1 MKTGERSKEKGS
13 TIICVLATILI
24 LSLIGANVMLNC
36 TTQYNAV
43 AKQVDGWKLAL
54 SAAEAGGDIA
64 YSEVRKIALNGTLFA
79 SAGWGTPAASPAPTP
94 CSAPSPAPTPGG
106 SWDYTLSPF
115 GPGNSLS
122 AKVTVDNFTN
132 VASPGN
138 QPIPVYRIRSVGTAR
153 VFGLRRTGMNDAM
166 VAGLS
171 NFSSSG
177 APRGDGDSL
186 LRKIDFNYRHFLT
199 TYGNGDKNF
208 NNIASYNVAADASGN
223 PLAEVSRRIE
233 LIAVPQMLS
242 FTGSLRVGNSFDGPG
257 SAGVVDSYDSRNG
270 PYTFVA
276 NNPASPYYADSRNGD
291 VSVGTAS
298 FAEGGPIY
306 GNVTTNGGNVTHS
319 ATSISGTIDN
329 AVPFTIPPLVKPAY
343 PTGFI
348 LGVGTTP
355 TITPA
360 RAVGTPGSPN
370 FYVYSG
376 LTSLTIN
383 AVGGAETYVT
393 VVVNGDV
400 GPITINNHV
409 NAKIYFTG
417 NLSAKANELVNNNVD
432 NAVPTNSSRAGHMQ
446 IYGVSPTNG
455 STQTI
460 AIAPPG
466 SIAATIYAPSADI
479 SLTGNPD
486 WYGAIVARSFSGN
499 GNTGFHYDKAIAGEG
514 ALTDYRVA
522 SYIEDVR

>member
-64 YSEVRKIALNGTLFA
+64 YSEVRKIPLNGTLFA

-94 CSAPSPAPTPGG
+94 CSSPSPAPTPGG

-132 VASPGN
+132 VPVPGN
-138 QPIPVYRIRSVGTAR
+138 PPLPVYRIRSVGTAR

-208 NNIASYNVAADASGN
+208 NNIASYSVAADASGN
-223 PLAEVSRRIE
+223 PVAIN
-233 LIAVPQMLS
+233 
-242 FTGSLRVGNSFDGPG
+242 G
-257 SAGVVDSYDSRNG
+257 YDSWG
-270 PYTFVA
+270 
-276 NNPASPYYADSRNGD
+276 
-291 VSVGTAS
+291 
-298 FAEGGPIY
+298 
-306 GNVTTNGGNVTHS
+306 
-319 ATSISGTIDN
+319 
-329 AVPFTIPPLVKPAY
+329 VP
-343 PTGFI
+343 
-348 LGVGTTP
+348 
-355 TITPA
+355 
-360 RAVGTPGSPN
+360 
-370 FYVYSG
+370 
-376 LTSLTIN
+376 
-383 AVGGAETYVT
+383 
-393 VVVNGDV
+393 
-400 GPITINNHV
+400 
-409 NAKIYFTG
+409 
-417 NLSAKANELVNNNVD
+417 
-432 NAVPTNSSRAGHMQ
+432 NSSNLGRFQ
-446 IYGVSPTNG
+446 Y
-455 STQTI
+455 
-460 AIAPPG
+460 
-466 SIAATIYAPSADI
+466 
-479 SLTGNPD
+479 TGQAWIPEL
-486 WYGAIVARSFSGN
+486 G
-499 GNTGFHYDKAIAGEG
+499 
-514 ALTDYRVA
+514 LP
-522 SYIEDVR
+522 

>member
-64 YSEVRKIALNGTLFA
+64 YSEVRKIPLNGTLFA

-348 LGVGTTP
+348 LGVGNTP

-360 RAVGTPGSPN
+360 QAIGTPGSPN

-393 VVVNGDV
+393 VIVNGNV

-432 NAVPTNSSRAGHMQ
+432 NAVPTNPSRAGHMQ
-446 IYGVSPTNG
+446 LYGVSPTDG

-514 ALTDYRVA
+514 IVTDYRVA